1 MPHYLLL
8 LNESLKTH
16 IQGLSAREKQRLREK
31 LEFLEA
37 GIWDSGLR
45 VKKLKNPDRKVVFE
59 ARVSKSERLLFTL
72 GKRGART
79 AVYLWGLVGHDD
91 VSQAARSVLPD
102 NAPFL
107 NFEPDAVEDYP
118 EALLDDLPAGYF
130 QPESVEDH
138 APEEHGPQKW
148 LILNDRQWQRL
159 LQASASDNL
168 EIFLFLTPEQAEIL
182 KTPPPLLLSG
192 TAGSGKTTISVYY
205 LLRKGFRDKKRLFL
219 TFSPFLR
226 DFSERIY
233 AGLAA
238 KTGFDE
244 AAPPSFRVF
253 RELLHE
259 IVGSAGHTYAA
270 EKEVGFREFQRLYRN
285 HRLHRKYDAELV
297 WEEIRSIIKGA
308 KPSIALDRL
317 KKALQDYAG
326 GSAGRETVAELRDFL
341 LGIQALDALGGVQEF
356 LRRKTRYAGVEELA
370 GDLGKPAALRA
381 DQGAQIL
388 AEIVRIC
395 AKRAGSLAA
404 PLLTYPEYVR
414 LGRKRAPIFMYE
426 RKDIY
431 DIAEYYQRELESRGL
446 WDEIDLCRQA
456 VRDLTRTPRT
466 LFHYDLVV
474 CDEVQDFADIQLALI
489 FSLVPSPANVVLTGD
504 PKQIINPSGFRWE
517 EVRNKFYER
526 GVAVPEVRHLRL
538 NFRCVGSIVRLA
550 NALLDL
556 KRQLVGLTGSELREE
571 WKFSGRPPFVLTGLA
586 ETDIL
591 ERMQLKGA
599 GRIVLVRDRREQKR
613 LKAALGSELVFT
625 IHEAKGL
632 EFDTV
637 FLWKFTGGGDSR
649 DLWRAIREGGE
660 FDRSHQPHVRHELNL
675 LYVAVTRARNALIIY
690 DAAED
695 VWTHPLLSEHIYRT
709 AEKEVL
715 SEVWQRVST
724 PAEWARQGDY
734 FFERQYY
741 PAAAECYKNANRSD
755 RAEEAQALALYQKQ
769 NYEGAAAL
777 LLKHGRIREAA
788 VCFEGTGR
796 WREAQE
802 LWERIGESSRA
813 VDCRIRGFEQSGQF
827 DRAAEE
833 WAQQGE
839 MERAAENW
847 KKSGNHRRLAAYY
860 ESRGEWELAAAAHEK
875 AGELLPAAGA
885 YQKAGRLEQAADL
898 FLRGGG
904 FAAAVP
910 LFKKLKRT
918 KPLLECYI
926 GLNDYYQAGLLC
938 EKEGRLKEAIGHFRA
953 FSAGSAENRK
963 RLEADLKAIGL
974 ARAGLKSAVRWS
986 ALEVYDRSA
995 PIFSKRKLYDL
1006 AIADYRNAG
1015 DLQAASDCCL
1025 AKGDGLAAARL
1036 YEDSRDPDKWTRV
1049 EELMSRHFILSGGR
1063 DPRVT
1068 ALLREEADGF
1078 ARQGELQRALA
1089 RYKVIFAFDRVL
1101 DLCLAQNRD
1110 EEALGYFVDVDQ
1122 FDFAVRYLQQRPALD
1137 LSDDLLRRLLKRYD
1151 QYDGHWSE
1159 KPLVDLLLR
1168 VFRGCLATRRDP
1180 GLLDQARRF
1189 LDSLQYTI
1197 GFEQEIEG
1205 AFLDLVAAAGYYNLL
1220 ADMLNM
1226 RRGLSGRSR
1235 KALAASAANIRRK
1248 AEGLQDDNLMACALL
1263 AVDEAALDG
1272 LLERLKLSADNTKL
1286 FAHSRRHYR
1295 KAVEELQRLQ
1305 QPQEAAY
1312 VCRRHGDL
1320 RLAARIL
1327 EDAGEPEAAAK
1338 AYVDG
1343 KMYAEALRCY
1353 SDHGNQLGMARVLEK
1368 MKEWEKAL
1376 DIWRRLGRTRDVARL
1391 QKKMLKSLPTKGQL
1405 DLF

>member
-1 MPHYLLL
+1 VPHYLLL
-8 LNESLKTH
+8 LNERLKTH
-16 IQGLSAREKQRLREK
+16 IQALGAREKQRLREK

-37 GIWDSGLR
+37 GLWDSGLR
-45 VKKLKNPDRKVVFE
+45 VKKLKNPDRRVVFE

-72 GKRGART
+72 GKRGDRT

-107 NFEPDAVEDYP
+107 DFEPEAVEDYP
-118 EALLDDLPAGYF
+118 EALLDDLPADYF
-130 QPESVEDH
+130 QPESVDDH

-159 LQASASDNL
+159 LQASASDHL
-168 EIFLFLTPEQAEIL
+168 DIFLFLTREQAEIL
-182 KTPPPLLLSG
+182 KAPPPLLLSG

-244 AAPPSFRVF
+244 AAPPQFRVF
-253 RELLHE
+253 RELLQE
-259 IVGSAGHTYAA
+259 IVGSAGQAFPP
-270 EKEVGFREFQRLYRN
+270 EKEVGFREFQRLYRK
-285 HRLHRKYDAELV
+285 HRLYQKYDAELV
-297 WEEIRSIIKGA
+297 WEEIRSMIKGA

-317 KKALQDYAG
+317 KKTLPDYAN

-341 LGIQALDALGGVQEF
+341 LGVQALEAIGSVEDF

-370 GDLGKPAALRA
+370 RDLGRPAVLRP

-388 AEIVRIC
+388 AEIAKIC

-431 DIAEYYQRELESRGL
+431 DIAEYYQRELDSRGW
-446 WDEIDLCRQA
+446 WDDIDLCRQA
-456 VRDLTRTPRT
+456 VGVLTRRPRV
-466 LFHYDLVV
+466 LPYYDLLV

-556 KRQLVGLTGSELREE
+556 KRQLVGLAGSELREE
-571 WKFSGRPPFVLTGLA
+571 WKFSGRPPFVLSGLA
-586 ETDIL
+586 EADIL
-591 ERMQLKGA
+591 ERMPLKGA

-625 IHEAKGL
+625 IQEAKGL

-637 FLWKFTGGGDSR
+637 FLWKFTGGDGSR

-660 FDRSHQPHVRHELNL
+660 FDRSRQPHVRHELNL

-695 VWTHPLLSEHIYRT
+695 VWAHPLLREHIYRS

-715 SEVWQRVST
+715 SEIWQRVST

-741 PAAAECYKNANRSD
+741 PAAAECYKNANRSE
-755 RAEEAQALALYQKQ
+755 RAEEALALALYQKQ
-769 NYEGAAAL
+769 DYTRAAAL
-777 LLKHGRIREAA
+777 LLKHGHIREAA
-788 VCFEGTGR
+788 VCWEHTGR
-796 WREAQE
+796 WREAQD
-802 LWERIGESSRA
+802 LWERLGEASRA
-813 VDCRIRGFEQSGQF
+813 VDCRIRGYEQSGQF
-827 DRAAEE
+827 DHAAEE
-833 WAQQGE
+833 WARQGE

-847 KKSGNHRRLAAYY
+847 KKSGNHRRLAAYH
-860 ESRGEWELAAAAHEK
+860 ETRGDWELAAAAHER
-875 AGELLPAAGA
+875 AGELLPAAAA
-885 YQKAGRLEQAADL
+885 YQKAGRRELAADL
-898 FLRGGG
+898 YVRGGG

-910 LFKKLKRT
+910 LLKKLKRT
-918 KPLLECYI
+918 RPLLDCYI
-926 GLNDYYQAGLLC
+926 GLKDFYQAGLLC
-938 EKEGRLKEAIGHFRA
+938 EKEGRLKEAIDHFKTFA
-953 FSAGSAENRK
+953 AESAENRQ
-963 RLEADLKAIGL
+963 RLEADLTAIGRS
-974 ARAGLKSAVRWS
+974 RAGLKSAVRWS
-986 ALEVYDRSA
+986 ALAAYDRSA
-995 PIFSKRKLYDL
+995 PIFSRRKLYDL
-1006 AIADYRNAG
+1006 AIADYRSAG
-1015 DLQAASDCCL
+1015 ELEAASDCCL
-1025 AKGDGLAAARL
+1025 AKGDCLAAARL
-1036 YEDSRDPDKWTRV
+1036 YEESGDPDKWKRV
-1049 EELMSRHFILSGGR
+1049 EELMSRHFILAGGR
-1063 DPRVT
+1063 DPRM
-1068 ALLREEADGF
+1068 AARLREEADGF
-1078 ARQGELQRALA
+1078 ARQGELQRALV
-1089 RYKVIFAFDRVL
+1089 RFKVIFAFDRVL
-1101 DLCLAQNRD
+1101 ELCLAQQRD
-1110 EEALGYFVDVDQ
+1110 EEALEYFVDDDRL
-1122 FDFAVRYLQQRPALD
+1122 DFAGRYLQQRPALD
-1137 LSDDLLRRLLKRYD
+1137 LSDDFLRRLLKRYD
-1151 QYDGHWSE
+1151 RYDRRRPE
-1159 KPLVDLLLR
+1159 DAFVEFLLR
-1168 VFRGCLATRRDP
+1168 IFRGCLQARRDP
-1180 GLLDQARRF
+1180 WLLEQARQL
-1189 LDSLQYTI
+1189 LDSLQYVF
-1197 GFEQEIEG
+1197 GFEQTIGG
-1205 AFLDLVAAAGYYNLL
+1205 AFVDLVAAAGHYNLL
-1220 ADMLNM
+1220 ADMVSMQRLLG
-1226 RRGLSGRSR
+1226 RRSR
-1235 KALAASAANIRRK
+1235 KTIEASAANIRRK
-1248 AEGLQDDNLMACALL
+1248 AEALPDDHLMACALL
-1263 AVDEAALDG
+1263 AEDEAALDG
-1272 LLERLKLSADNTKL
+1272 FLDRLQPDADNFKL
-1286 FAHSRRHYR
+1286 FANSRRHYGR
-1295 KAVEELQRLQ
+1295 AVDELQRLQ
-1305 QPQEAAY
+1305 RFEEAAY

-1320 RLAARIL
+1320 RLAAQIL
-1327 EDAGEPEAAAK
+1327 EDAGQPEAAAK

-1343 KMYAEALRCY
+1343 KLYAEALRCY
-1353 SDHGNQLGMARVLEK
+1353 SDQGNQVGMARVLER
-1368 MKEWEKAL
+1368 MKQWEKAL
-1376 DIWRRLGRTRDVARL
+1376 EIWRRLGRSRDVARL
-1391 QKKMLKSLPTKGQL
+1391 QKKMQKSLPAKGQL